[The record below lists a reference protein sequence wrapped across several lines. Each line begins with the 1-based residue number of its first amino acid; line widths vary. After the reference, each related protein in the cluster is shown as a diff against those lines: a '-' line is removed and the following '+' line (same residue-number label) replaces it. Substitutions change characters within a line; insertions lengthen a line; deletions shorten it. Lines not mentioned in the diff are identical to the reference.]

1 MTLAQYVQ
9 IVASTTAALLGIATL
24 LSRFIWRPM
33 KNNIK
38 SDIEAMLDERLK
50 PIEKATAQL
59 LTNGGTHLADKVIR
73 LEERQSGIADRLDDI
88 FHIVTRLATKEQK

>member
-1 MTLAQYVQ
+1 MTLVEYAQ
-9 IVASTTAALLGIATL
+9 IVVTTVGALLGVATV

-38 SDIEAMLDERLK
+38 SDIETMLDDRLK

-59 LTNGGTHLADKVIR
+59 LTNGGTHLADRVIR
-73 LEERQSGIADRLDDI
+73 LEERQSGIANRLDDI
-88 FHIVTRLATKEQK
+88 FDIVTRLATKE

>member
-1 MTLAQYVQ
+1 MSVAEYAQV
-9 IVASTTAALLGIATL
+9 VATTTAALLGIATL

-38 SDIEAMLDERLK
+38 SEIEAMLDDRLK

-73 LEERQSGIADRLDDI
+73 LEERQSGIANRLDDI
-88 FHIVTRLATKEQK
+88 FEIVSRLATKE

>member
-1 MTLAQYVQ
+1 MTIVEYSQ
-9 IVASTTAALLGIATL
+9 IVVACTGAVLGVVTIF
-24 LSRFIWRPM
+24 SRLIWRPM

-59 LTNGGTHLADKVIR
+59 LTNGGTHLADRVIR
-73 LEERQSGIADRLDDI
+73 LEEKQSGIANRLDDI
-88 FHIVTRLATKEQK
+88 FDIVTRLATKEQ

>member
-1 MTLAQYVQ
+1 MTLAEYAQ
-9 IVASTTAALLGIATL
+9 IVATSVGALLGV
-24 LSRFIWRPM
+24 IWRPM

-59 LTNGGTHLADKVIR
+59 LTNGGTHLADRVIR
-73 LEERQSGIADRLDDI
+73 LEEKQSGIANRLDDI
-88 FHIVTRLATKEQK
+88 FDIVTRLATKE